1 MGFALFGFG
10 TFSFGYCLFD
20 RRAKVIVNN
29 TGVVDFRNGYGLIP
43 WAEISEFNM
52 WSVKGS
58 YFVTLKLRDP
68 TKWIAKAG
76 VWTKAI
82 AHVMGPKRFAITVGL
97 QNMAVDESE
106 LRSFMSEM
114 VSRGAVHA

>member
-1 MGFALFGFG
+1 MDKNFVMHNSIWRNLVVGLLCAFFFFGSIFLMGLSAIIHDQWMLVGFALFGFG

-58 YFVTLKLRDP
+58 YFVTLKLRDQ
-68 TKWIAKAG
+68 I
-76 VWTKAI
+76 
-82 AHVMGPKRFAITVGL
+82 
-97 QNMAVDESE
+97 
-106 LRSFMSEM
+106 
-114 VSRGAVHA
+114 